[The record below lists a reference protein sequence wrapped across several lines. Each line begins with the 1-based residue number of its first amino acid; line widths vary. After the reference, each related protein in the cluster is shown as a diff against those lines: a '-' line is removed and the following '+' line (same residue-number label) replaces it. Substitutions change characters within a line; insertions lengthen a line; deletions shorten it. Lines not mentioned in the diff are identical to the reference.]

1 MTNKMSRANNTRTQ
15 SNLRLLKSRNQREGW
30 YVGYCLGH
38 MRTKD
43 KWASLKGDKAQF
55 FKNWMIKIGFSH
67 E

>member
-1 MTNKMSRANNTRTQ
+1 MTNTRT
-15 SNLRLLKSRNQREGW
+15 LKSRNHREGW
-30 YVGYCLGH
+30 YVGYCVGH

>member
-1 MTNKMSRANNTRTQ
+1 MTNHRY
-15 SNLRLLKSRNQREGW
+15 LVSRNKREGW
-30 YVGYCLGH
+30 YVGYCVGH

-55 FKNWMIKIGFSH
+55 FKNWMIKIGLNH